1 MLLDTIDSEQATPSL
16 SQAQRMKKL
25 SGDGKLSDDTMLS
38 IMMEQKKPENWNLT
52 LPMDR
57 IRKFFPRS
65 FTPQQMENTILKLL
79 EAWQKKNKFAHDQQ
93 KALNLKNYLEHN
105 AEDAYSDDVAFCKMI
120 AGINFDSY
128 ELDNVI
134 LLRTKWASNT
144 SDISEKEEEFT
155 QVERTLV
162 NEGFVKDLNIG
173 FVDHTNPNYFDIY
186 RCLVLNV
193 DDFLKSVAY
202 IWNKNKENTISK
214 VHKFA
219 NMKVNKHNVSLT
231 TEAMKSMQQLLGKI
245 LDMECNIALDSFV
258 KGEMPKPK
266 FDTYMNK
273 YVEAKQLL
281 PKITENWEKQKT
293 TQEKIKAAIKNK
305 NEKMQLKSA
314 EREIREKMKKEI
326 KFLRADYEYRKEQ
339 ENKTEKAENNL

>member
-1 MLLDTIDSEQATPSL
+1 MYRFSYIND
-16 SQAQRMKKL
+16 
-25 SGDGKLSDDTMLS
+25 
-38 IMMEQKKPENWNLT
+38 N
-52 LPMDR
+52 
-57 IRKFFPRS
+57 
-65 FTPQQMENTILKLL
+65 L
-79 EAWQKKNKFAHDQQ
+79 EAWHKKNRYAHDQK

-105 AEDAYSDDVAFCKMI
+105 AEDVYSDDIALCKMI
-120 AGINFDSY
+120 EGINFDSY
-128 ELDNVI
+128 ELDNVMI
-134 LLRTKWASNT
+134 LRLKDSSA
-144 SDISEKEEEFT
+144 ISEISEREDSFT
-155 QVERTLV
+155 PLAREIVK
-162 NEGFVKDLNIG
+162 NGFVKDLNIG
-173 FVDHTNPNYFDIY
+173 FVDRTPHYFDVY
-186 RCLVLNV
+186 RCFVLNV

-245 LDMECNIALDSFV
+245 LDMECNIALDSFM